1 MHFQHFA
8 CERMATVE
16 ERFDHGLLARTEPL
30 EAEDLPQ
37 RPACRV
43 QRTARR
49 ARPPLGFPR

>member
-1 MHFQHFA
+1 MTA
-8 CERMATVE
+8 VE
-16 ERFDHGLLARTEPL
+16 ERFDRGLLAGTEPL

-49 ARPPLGFPR
+49 ARRPRGFLW